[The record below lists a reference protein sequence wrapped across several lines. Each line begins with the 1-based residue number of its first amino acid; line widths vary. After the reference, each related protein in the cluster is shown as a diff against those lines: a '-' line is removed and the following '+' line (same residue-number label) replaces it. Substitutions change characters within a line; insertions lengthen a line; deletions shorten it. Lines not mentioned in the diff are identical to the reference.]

1 MYSIILHAD
10 VKLYAY
16 GIPWIPYVIEFF
28 TLFDWDPDWDESPR
42 HRYVV

>member
-16 GIPWIPYVIEFF
+16 RMLAVNDALSDRW
-28 TLFDWDPDWDESPR
+28 LK
-42 HRYVV
+42 